1 LRRRKFIATKYHQLS
16 LSETFSDCQDQFIED
31 TPSFFQILSEHFD
44 LDEFIPAEFQ
54 SAFYHSI
61 GRNRIYSLHGFL
73 SAFILQKIFSIP
85 TDSLLLLFLNLCNEF
100 RDFCGFTKIPDASL
114 MSRFKH
120 DFEPYIELMFQQ
132 MVDYTEP
139 ICQLID
145 SALASMLTFDTSGIE
160 LYVTENNPKTLN
172 ALIKRLK
179 TYYKNK
185 PDVDPYKM
193 AYGLMPSHAA
203 SCPDA
208 KQMYINGHFCYADK
222 FAILTN
228 GLGIVR
234 HISFI
239 DDDQFKSS
247 HPDLLVEKKS
257 DSPDED
263 KSVGDASALIPVL
276 TDFFA
281 LHPDF
286 HPDTFLGDSAFDSAE
301 LYGILIN
308 DFHFSKA
315 LIPYNPRNESTLKK
329 VGYNAYGYPTCP
341 NDPSL
346 AMKYHGVTK
355 EKGRTDRIKWGCP
368 KMYYHKGWICD
379 CETPCSTAAKGRTT
393 YTYENMDLRMFPG
406 IQRDSKEWNGT
417 YKIRSIVERA
427 INHFKI
433 NMCIAGRKT
442 RNHTTTKA
450 DVFLAGIASQ
460 LTVIVA
466 YAMNC
471 PRYIRSLKPL
481 VA

>member
-1 LRRRKFIATKYHQLS
+1 MTTKYYQIS
-16 LSETFSDCQDQFIED
+16 LSDTFSDCQNKLMDDSPSFFSLLAEYVDLDQFI
-31 TPSFFQILSEHFD
+31 PS
-44 LDEFIPAEFQ
+44 EFQ
-54 SAFYHSI
+54 TAFYQSI
-61 GRNRIYSLHGFL
+61 GRARIYPLHGFL
-73 SAFILQKIFSIP
+73 SAFILQKFFSIP
-85 TDSLLLLFLNLCNEF
+85 TDALLLLFLNLCKEL
-100 RDFCGFTKIPDASL
+100 RDFCGFSKVPDATL

-120 DFEPYIELMFQQ
+120 DFEPYIALMFQQ

-139 ICQLID
+139 ICQMID
-145 SALASMLTFDTSGIE
+145 SNLAQMLTFDTSGIE
-160 LYVTENNPKTLN
+160 LYVSENNPKTLN
-172 ALIKRLK
+172 ALIKKLK
-179 TYYKNK
+179 VFYKDK
-185 PDVDPYKM
+185 PNVDPYKM
-193 AYGLMPSHAA
+193 AYGLMPSQAA
-203 SCPDA
+203 ACSDA

-239 DDDQFKSS
+239 DDANFKST
-247 HPDLLVEKKS
+247 HPDLIVEKKT

-263 KSVGDASALIPVL
+263 KSVGDASALVPVL
-276 TDFFA
+276 QDFFS

-301 LYGILIN
+301 LYGTLFH
-308 DFHFSKA
+308 DFLFSKA

-329 VGYNAYGYPTCP
+329 VGFNEYGYPTCP
-341 NDPSL
+341 NDSSL
-346 AMKYHGVTK
+346 AMKCCGATK
-355 EKGRTDRIKWGCP
+355 EMGRADRIKWICP
-368 KMYYHKGWICD
+368 KMSYHYGYHCN
-379 CETPCSTAAKGRTT
+379 CEHPCSSAKNGRTT

-406 IQRDSKEWNGT
+406 IQRDTGEWNDT
-417 YKIRSIVERA
+417 YKIRAIVERT

-442 RNHTTTKA
+442 RNHTSTKA

-471 PRYIRSLKPL
+471 PQYIRSLKPL
-481 VA
+481 IA